1 MNKTGFFYSYINSSK
16 PRVTSILAYLSVL
29 IVLTGAPQNVYAQS
43 ITQIQPLNG
52 SPGTSL
58 TIYGELFNVSPSS
71 NTVRFTPAGGGS
83 ATTATVTSASA
94 TKLIVTIPTLTGGNY
109 TLSVQ
114 RPNIDNNIIFG
125 SSSKDLISVSTG
137 GVGFGATG
145 SSGSIIS
152 TDANGANDVFTAD
165 VDSDGD
171 LDVLSASTNDDKIAW
186 YENDGATD
194 PSFTEHVVS
203 TNADGAN
210 SVYAV
215 DVNGDSHLDI
225 LSASGR
231 DNKIAW
237 YENDGSENFTERIVS
252 TNALNA
258 KSVFAADLDGD
269 GDIDFMSASR
279 DDDKIAWYEND
290 GSENFTE
297 RVVSI
302 TADGATS
309 IYTTDVDGDGD
320 IDILSA
326 SFSDGKIAWYENNG
340 AANPSFTERV
350 ISTDADRAYSV
361 HAADVDG
368 DGDIDLMSAA
378 SIDDKIAW
386 YENDGAAN
394 PSFTERVVSTNADGV
409 YSVFTADVDGDGDI
423 DLMSA
428 SSRDDKIA
436 WYENDGA
443 TNPSFTERLVNT
455 TANSARRVYA
465 GDLDGDGDID
475 IVSASNVDRKI
486 SWYENAPPSYDV
498 TQIQP
503 LNGTAGTSVTIY
515 GSGFDAST
523 SGNTI
528 SFIPAG
534 GGSAT
539 TATVTAASANKLT
552 VTVPAMTGGNYTL
565 SVQRG
570 SDNAIT
576 TSLDMFSLTTSGGDF
591 GAVGSSE
598 NIVSTDANFAV
609 SVFAGDVDGDGDLDL
624 MSASRFGDEITW
636 YENDGNQDFTT
647 HIVSIDADGARSVFA
662 ADVDNDGDLDILSAS
677 ENDDKVVWFENDGAN
692 DPSFTERVV
701 STNAN
706 GAKSVFAA
714 DVDGDGD
721 IDIMSASTNDDK
733 IAWYENNGA
742 PNPSFTEHVIT
753 TNADGAY
760 SVFAGDVDGDGDIDL
775 MSASTLDDKIAWY
788 ENEGNQNF
796 TEHVVSTNAGDTE
809 YVHAA
814 DVDGDG
820 DLDILSASFSDD
832 KIAWYENDGSADPS
846 FTERIVSTSVD
857 GARSLY
863 PGDIDGDGDIDIATA
878 SFNRSKISWFE
889 NDGNQAFIERVV
901 STSAN
906 GANSVFAADVNGD
919 GNLDLISA
927 STNDDKIAWY
937 ENTSSSAPLSITQL
951 HQINGTVGSSLSI
964 YGTGFDA
971 ASSNNTVN
979 FIPAGGGTATK
990 ATITS
995 ASTTKLTVTIPS
1007 VTIGNYTLSVQRI
1020 SDAATA
1026 TTLNLFGVSNGGG
1039 NFGAVGSSE
1048 NIVSTNANDATDLHA
1063 ADVDGDGD
1071 IDLMSASSS
1080 DDKIAWYENDGSEN
1094 FTERIVSTNADGA
1107 YSVFAAD
1114 VDGDGDIDLMSASV
1128 SDDKIA
1134 WYENNGASDP
1144 SFTERVVSTTAIV
1157 AREIYAVDVDG
1168 DGDIDLLSASTNDH
1182 KIAWYENDGAANP
1195 SFTEHVVTT
1204 NADGAK
1210 GVYAGDVDGDG
1221 YIDILSASSYKIAW
1235 YENDGASDPS
1245 FTERVVSTNVDG
1257 AFSVYAGDI
1266 DGDGDL
1272 DLMSAS
1278 YEDGKIAWYENDG
1291 ASDPS
1296 FTERVVSTNADGAT
1310 DVLAGDIDGDG
1321 DLDLMSASVSDDKI
1335 AWYENDGAANPS
1347 FTERAVSTSA
1357 DKAISVFTSDVDG
1370 DGDLDVISAS
1380 LEDNKIAW
1388 YENTLPA
1395 PAITQ
1400 IQPLTGISETSVTIY
1415 GSGFDAS
1422 TANNTVSFTPT
1433 KGGTPKTATVTA
1445 ASATKLT
1452 VTVPLITGDN
1462 YTLSVKRASDNT
1474 TASSPDLF
1482 AVSTG
1487 GGDFGAVESS
1497 ERVVSTNADQAW
1509 SVFSADVDGD
1519 GDLDLMSASVTD
1531 DKIAWYENDG
1541 ANNPSFTEQVISTTA
1556 NGAQSVYAADVDGDG
1571 DIDLLSASNSDDKIA
1586 WYENDG
1592 AADPAFTERVVS
1604 TSANFALSVFATDV
1618 DGDGDIDILSA
1629 SQFDDKIAW
1638 YENDGNPDPLFTV
1651 RIVSTNADGAY
1662 SINAADVDGD
1672 GDIDLMSASVSDD
1685 KIAWY
1690 ENDGAANP
1698 SFTERVVSTS
1708 ADGAINVFAADVDG
1722 DGDIDL
1728 MSTSFHDNKIA
1739 WYENDGV
1746 ADPSFSEHVISTNT
1760 VDPYSIFAAD
1770 VNGDGNLDLMSA
1782 SKGDDKI
1789 TLYENDGNQ
1798 SFTELVL
1805 STNADGASSIYA
1817 ADVDGDGDIDIL
1829 SASQSD
1835 DKIAWYEN
1843 TYPAPAIAQLQPLSG
1858 TTGASL
1864 TIYGSGFDP
1873 VTANN
1878 SISFT
1883 PAGGGTATT
1892 ATITNG
1898 SKTQLNISVP
1908 AVIGGNYTLSVKRT
1922 TDSAATTSPELFGV
1936 TTGGGNFGAVES
1948 SKRVVNTNIERA
1960 SAVYASDM
1968 DGDGD
1973 LDLLTA
1979 TDSDDKIAWHEND
1992 GAADPSFTEHILSSG
2007 VSYSYAMH
2015 AADLDNDGD
2024 NDIISASY
2032 NPSKLVWYENDGT
2045 ADPSFTERGI
2055 TTNVGALTDV
2065 YVTDVNND
2073 GNLDILYVST
2083 TGDKIVW
2090 YENNGASDPSFTRQ
2104 VVSTNHN
2111 GAWTVYAEDV
2121 DGDDDI
2127 DFITA
2132 SLVDNKIYWYKN
2144 DGSNNPSFT
2153 QHVVGTNA
2161 NNPYSIFASDLDNDG
2176 DIDILS
2182 ASKFDDKIAWYENNG
2197 ATDPSFT
2204 TRIITTTA
2212 DGAQSIFSADMDG
2225 DGDNDIISAYYT
2237 GDQVAWLENDGAT
2250 NPSFTEH
2257 LVSATADGDWDI
2269 YAADLDN
2276 DGDLDIISASFVGN
2290 KITWYEN
2297 NSVVSTGGRS
2307 LAFDGAGDFLEV
2319 SDNNALDF
2327 TNSFTIEAWVRP
2339 TTIDA
2344 TFQQILGKEG
2354 AYRFG
2359 FNNSVLRFSAVGVQD
2374 YDLSY
2379 SLTAGQWSHL
2389 AVVFGTANDATFYVN
2404 GANVGTITG
2413 SAPVTASANVL
2424 DIGQNGSDSEY
2435 LNGVMDELR
2444 LWSTERSALQIQQNL
2459 FQALSEDETNLVA
2472 NFTFNEEGGST
2483 TIDATS
2489 NNFTGNFNGNVT
2501 TSNNTHPFG
2510 TVITGAEGWR
2520 LVSTPAGGASYGEL
2534 LSGVFTQGFT
2544 GADSESGGSNVFTYD
2559 ETTSAFSSIT
2569 NATDAPAAGSGFIV
2583 YVFEDDDPLTAG
2595 IQGGFPKTV
2604 LTDSSQNEG
2613 ATSASITYTDTGAP
2627 SSDGFNLVGNP
2638 YGTTIDWDATS
2649 GWTRTGLDASFY
2661 VWSDSANGGAGAYLS
2676 WNGITGTQGDG
2687 KIAPWQGFWVKANA
2701 ENPTLSFTDQIRS
2714 SGGVFLKKKP
2724 ASTLSL
2730 TLKGNDQLSSTIVS
2744 FQDKASILKDRYD
2757 TYKLKSLNGEYLS
2770 LFTQLNDGTGLDIN
2784 ALPIELEVVSI
2795 PLGFEGSDLSGIF
2808 ELSWSPKNLPTEM
2821 TITLADT
2828 KTGEEI
2834 DLREASSYSFRI
2846 ENLTKELQSEN
2857 EDSTTRAQ
2865 IIRGAFT
2872 PNVMKSKSSA
2882 SAARFLVRITTAT
2895 SVSNEPMKELPT
2907 SVELQQ
2913 NYPNPFNPSTTITFG
2928 VPEAGEVT
2936 LEVFDLLGR
2945 KVVSLLNR
2953 ENKSAGRYSV
2963 HFDAQNLSSG
2973 MYIYRLQAGNI
2984 TITKKLTLI
2993 K

>member
-1 MNKTGFFYSYINSSK
+1 MNKTGFLYSYINSSK
-16 PRVTSILAYLSVL
+16 PRVTSVLAYLSVL
-29 IVLTGAPQNVYAQS
+29 IVLTGAPQNVYAQI
-43 ITQIQPLNG
+43 ITQVQPLNG
-52 SPGTSL
+52 SPGTSV
-58 TIYGELFNVSPSS
+58 TIYGEQFDVSPSN
-71 NTVRFTPAGGGS
+71 NTVHFTPAGGGT

-94 TKLIVTIPTLTGGNY
+94 TKLIVTVPALTGGNY
-109 TLSVQ
+109 TLSLR
-114 RPNIDNNIIFG
+114 RPNGNGSLIISHYIDLF
-125 SSSKDLISVSTG
+125 SVSTG

-145 SSGSIIS
+145 SNRSIIS
-152 TDANGANDVFTAD
+152 SGARGAKDVFTAD

-171 LDVLSASTNDDKIAW
+171 LDLLSAATSNDEIAW

-210 SVYAV
+210 SVYAI
-215 DVNGDSHLDI
+215 DVNGDFHIDI
-225 LSASGR
+225 ISASGR
-231 DNKIAW
+231 DDKIAW
-237 YENDGSENFTERIVS
+237 YENDGNENFTERIVS
-252 TNALNA
+252 TNADGA
-258 KSVFAADLDGD
+258 TSVLAADLDRD

-290 GSENFTE
+290 GNENFTE
-297 RVVSI
+297 RIVS
-302 TADGATS
+302 TNADGATS
-309 IYTTDVDGDGD
+309 VYAADVDGDGD
-320 IDILSA
+320 LDILSA
-326 SFSDGKIAWYENNG
+326 SFSDYKIAWYENNG

-350 ISTDADRAYSV
+350 VSTDADRAYSV
-361 HAADVDG
+361 YAADVDG
-368 DGDIDLMSAA
+368 DGDIDLMSA
-378 SIDDKIAW
+378 SLLNDKIAW
-386 YENDGAAN
+386 YENNGAAN
-394 PSFTERVVSTNADGV
+394 PSFTERVVSTDADGA
-409 YSVFTADVDGDGDI
+409 YSVFAGDVDGDGDL

-428 SSRDDKIA
+428 SSSDDKIA
-436 WYENDGA
+436 WYENDG
-443 TNPSFTERLVNT
+443 NQNFTERVVNT
-455 TANSARRVYA
+455 NTGLARSVYA
-465 GDLDGDGDID
+465 GDLDGDGDLDLI
-475 IVSASNVDRKI
+475 SASNQNHEI
-486 SWYENAPPSYDV
+486 TWYENAPPSYDI
-498 TQIQP
+498 THIQP
-503 LNGTAGTSVTIY
+503 LNGTAGTPVTIY

-552 VTVPAMTGGNYTL
+552 VTIPGMTRGNYTL

-576 TSLDMFSLTTSGGDF
+576 TSLDLFSISTGGGDF

-598 NIVSTDANFAV
+598 NIVSTDANYAV

-624 MSASRFGDEITW
+624 MSASRSGDEITW

-647 HIVSIDADGARSVFA
+647 HIVSTDADGARSVFA

-677 ENDDKVVWFENDGAN
+677 ENDDKVVWFENDGAT

-721 IDIMSASTNDDK
+721 IDIMSASRDDDT

-742 PNPSFTEHVIT
+742 PNPSFTKHVIT

-820 DLDILSASFSDD
+820 DLDILSASFSSD
-832 KIAWYENDGSADPS
+832 KIAWYENDGNADPT

-889 NDGNQAFIERVV
+889 NDGNQAFTERVV

-906 GANSVFAADVNGD
+906 GANSVFAADVDSD

-927 STNDDKIAWY
+927 STNDNKIAWY
-937 ENTSSSAPLSITQL
+937 EEASSSAPLAISQL
-951 HQINGTVGSSLSI
+951 QQINGTVGSSLSI

-971 ASSNNTVN
+971 ASSNNTVS
-979 FIPAGGGTATK
+979 FTPATGGTTTTATV
-990 ATITS
+990 TS
-995 ASTTKLTVTIPS
+995 NGINRLTVTVPAL
-1007 VTIGNYTLSVQRI
+1007 TGGNYSISVQRI
-1020 SDAATA
+1020 SDDATA
-1026 TTLNLFGVSNGGG
+1026 TSLELFGVISGGG
-1039 NFGAVGSSE
+1039 DFGAVGSSE
-1048 NIVSTNANDATDLHA
+1048 
-1063 ADVDGDGD
+1063 
-1071 IDLMSASSS
+1071 
-1080 DDKIAWYENDGSEN
+1080 
-1094 FTERIVSTNADGA
+1094 
-1107 YSVFAAD
+1107 
-1114 VDGDGDIDLMSASV
+1114 
-1128 SDDKIA
+1128 
-1134 WYENNGASDP
+1134 
-1144 SFTERVVSTTAIV
+1144 
-1157 AREIYAVDVDG
+1157 
-1168 DGDIDLLSASTNDH
+1168 
-1182 KIAWYENDGAANP
+1182 
-1195 SFTEHVVTT
+1195 
-1204 NADGAK
+1204 
-1210 GVYAGDVDGDG
+1210 
-1221 YIDILSASSYKIAW
+1221 
-1235 YENDGASDPS
+1235 
-1245 FTERVVSTNVDG
+1245 RVVSTNTDG
-1257 AFSVYAGDI
+1257 AV
-1266 DGDGDL
+1266 
-1272 DLMSAS
+1272 
-1278 YEDGKIAWYENDG
+1278 
-1291 ASDPS
+1291 
-1296 FTERVVSTNADGAT
+1296 
-1310 DVLAGDIDGDG
+1310 
-1321 DLDLMSASVSDDKI
+1321 
-1335 AWYENDGAANPS
+1335 
-1347 FTERAVSTSA
+1347 
-1357 DKAISVFTSDVDG
+1357 SVFTSDVDG

-1380 LEDNKIAW
+1380 FTDNKVSWHENDGTQTFTERIVSTNANEAQSIFAADVDGDGDLDLMSASSLDDKIAWYENDGSQNFTERVVSTSADRAFSVFAADIDGDGDLDLMSASVGDDKIAWYENDGSQNFTEHEVSTSADGAITVFAVDVDGDGDIDLLSASYFDNKIAWYENDGAADPSFTERVVSTNANRARSVYAGDVDGDGDFDILSASELDDKIAWHENDGNQTFTERVVSTNADFATSVYAGDMDGDGDLDLMSASLSDDKIAWYENDGAGDPSFAERVVSTNADGVNDVFTSDMDGDGDLDVISASVEDNKIAW

-1400 IQPLTGISETSVTIY
+1400 IQPLTGISGTSVTIY

-1592 AADPAFTERVVS
+1592 ATDPAFTERVVS
-1604 TSANFALSVFATDV
+1604 TSANYALSVFATDV

-1638 YENDGNPDPLFTV
+1638 YENDGNPDPSFTV
-1651 RIVSTNADGAY
+1651 RIVSTNADGAFSVY
-1662 SINAADVDGD
+1662 AADVDGD
-1672 GDIDLMSASVSDD
+1672 GDIDLMSASASDD

-1708 ADGAINVFAADVDG
+1708 ADGAVNVFATDVDG

-2319 SDNNALDF
+2319 PDNNALDF
-2327 TNSFTIEAWVRP
+2327 TNGFTIEAWVRP

-2344 TFQQILGKEG
+2344 TFQQLLGKEG

-2359 FNNSVLRFSAVGVQD
+2359 FNNSVLRFSAVGVQE
-2374 YDLSY
+2374 YDLSF
-2379 SLTAGQWSHL
+2379 SLTADQWSHL
-2389 AVVFGTANDATFYVN
+2389 AVVLDVANDVTFYVN
-2404 GANVGTITG
+2404 GANVGTVTG

-2424 DIGQNGSDSEY
+2424 DIGQNGSDAEY

-2459 FQALSEDETNLVA
+2459 FQALAEDETNLVA
-2472 NFTFNEEGGST
+2472 YFSFNEENGST
-2483 TIDATS
+2483 TLDATS
-2489 NNFTGNFNGNVT
+2489 NNFSAKFKGDVA
-2501 TSNNTHPFG
+2501 TSDNTHPFG
-2510 TVITGAEGWR
+2510 TVITGTEGWR
-2520 LVSTPAGGASYGEL
+2520 LFSTPVGGASYGEL

-2544 GADSESGGSNVFTYD
+2544 GADIESGDSNVFMYD
-2559 ETTSAFSSIT
+2559 EATKAFNSIA
-2569 NATDAPAAGSGFIV
+2569 NATDVPATGSGFIV

-2613 ATSASITYTDTGAP
+2613 ATSASITYTDTGTP

-2724 ASTLSL
+2724 TSTLSL

-2865 IIRGAFT
+2865 LIRGAFT
-2872 PNVMKSKSSA
+2872 QNVMKAKSSA

-2945 KVVSLLNR
+2945 KVASLLNK